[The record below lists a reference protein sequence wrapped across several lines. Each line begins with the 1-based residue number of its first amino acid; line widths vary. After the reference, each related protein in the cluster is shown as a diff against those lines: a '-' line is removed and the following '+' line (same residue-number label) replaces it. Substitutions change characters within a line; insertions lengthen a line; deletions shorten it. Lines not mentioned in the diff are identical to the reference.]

1 MCHDTMTKVFL
12 CAVTAAVWLAALPM
26 ASAQPQTGNGL
37 DNPDWTEEAAPPPP
51 AFAKDRVIPLDMPPY
66 VSVKVG
72 VDPQTIAVGQDGV
85 VRYVAVMTNASGT
98 MNASFEGI
106 RCASG
111 QFKTYAR
118 YSASGTWS
126 AVTEPQWRD
135 LTDNLP
141 SKHAHVFA
149 RQAVCDVR
157 VANRKEDIL
166 LGLQGKRPSVSSGN
180 RLRIDD

>member
-1 MCHDTMTKVFL
+1 MTKASF
-12 CAVTAAVWLAALPM
+12 CVWTLVVGMAALHT
-26 ASAQPQTGNGL
+26 AHAQPQTGNGL
-37 DNPDWTEEAAPPPP
+37 NNPDWTEETAPTPP
-51 AFAKDRVIPLDMPPY
+51 AFSKDRVVPLDMPSY

-72 VDPQTIAVGQDGV
+72 IDPQTIAVGNDGV

-126 AVTEPQWRD
+126 TVSEPQWRD

-149 RQAVCDVR
+149 RQAACDVN
-157 VANRKEDIL
+157 VANRKDEIL
-166 LGLQGKRPSVSSGN
+166 KALQGKKAPVARGG
-180 RLRIDD
+180 RLRVDD

>member
-1 MCHDTMTKVFL
+1 MIKLSLRVL
-12 CAVTAAVWLAALPM
+12 AILLVVTASPWTW
-26 ASAQPQTGNGL
+26 AQAGQGNGI
-37 DNPDWTEEAAPPPP
+37 DNPDWAEEAAPPPP
-51 AFAKDRVIPLDMPPY
+51 EFSKDRAIALDMPSY

-72 VDPQTIAVGQDGV
+72 IDPQTIVVGTDGV

-126 AVTEPQWRD
+126 TVTDPQWRD
-135 LTDNLP
+135 ISDNLP
-141 SKHAHVFA
+141 SKHTQIFA
-149 RQAVCDVR
+149 RQAACDIQ
-157 VANRKEDIL
+157 ASNRRDVIVKA
-166 LGLQGKRPSVSSGN
+166 LQGIKPERTTKSG
-180 RLRIDD
+180 RLQVDD

>member
-1 MCHDTMTKVFL
+1 MTKASLSVL
-12 CAVTAAVWLAALPM
+12 TLALWMAAMHAAQ
-26 ASAQPQTGNGL
+26 AQPQTGNGL
-37 DNPDWTEEAAPPPP
+37 DNPDWTEEAAPAPPT
-51 AFAKDRVIPLDMPPY
+51 FSKDRVIPLDMPSY

-72 VDPQTIAVGQDGV
+72 VDPQTIVVGNDGV

-126 AVTEPQWRD
+126 TVSEPQWRD

-141 SKHAHVFA
+141 SKHPHAFA
-149 RQAVCDVR
+149 RQAACEVR
-157 VANRKEDIL
+157 VANRKEEIL
-166 LGLQGKRPSVSSGN
+166 QALQGKKPPMASGG
-180 RLRIDD
+180 RLRVDD

>member
-1 MCHDTMTKVFL
+1 MIKHCFRV
-12 CAVTAAVWLAALPM
+12 AACLGLALAAHLAM
-26 ASAQPQTGNGL
+26 AQSGKGNGI
-37 DNPDWTEEAAPPPP
+37 DNPDWVEEDAPSPPTFVAAR
-51 AFAKDRVIPLDMPPY
+51 AIALEMPSY

-72 VDPQTIAVGQDGV
+72 IDPQTIVVGNDGV

-126 AVTEPQWRD
+126 VVSDPQWRD
-135 LTDNLP
+135 LNDNLP

-149 RQAVCDVR
+149 RQAACEV
-157 VANRKEDIL
+157 NTTSRKEDIL
-166 LGLQGKRPSVSSGN
+166 KGLRGRPMPVTQGGRI
-180 RLRIDD
+180 RLEN

>member
-1 MCHDTMTKVFL
+1 MTKASLWVL
-12 CAVTAAVWLAALPM
+12 TLALGMPALHTAH
-26 ASAQPQTGNGL
+26 AQPQTGNGL
-37 DNPDWTEEAAPPPP
+37 DNPDWTEEAAPTPPE
-51 AFAKDRVIPLDMPPY
+51 FSKDRVIPLDMPPY

-72 VDPQTIAVGQDGV
+72 IDPQTIAVGNDGV

-126 AVTEPQWRD
+126 IVSEPQWRD

-149 RQAVCDVR
+149 RQAACDVR
-157 VANRKEDIL
+157 VANRKDEIL
-166 LGLQGKRPSVSSGN
+166 KALQGKKAPIARGG
-180 RLRIDD
+180 RLRVDD